1 MQHADLATNATSPWL
16 DAIRVYIAGSALL
29 HLTWEILQLPLY
41 TIAKSGSWGEIA
53 FAVVHCTAGDVMI
66 AALTLLAGL
75 IVIGGSAWPGSGR
88 MPVAVAAMAL
98 GAGYTIYSEWLN
110 VIVRGNW
117 TYADLMPTLPVL
129 GTGLAPLFQ
138 WIIVP
143 TLVLWLAIGRA
154 PWADRDAP

>member
-66 AALTLLAGL
+66 AALTLLTGL
-75 IVIGGSAWPGSGR
+75 IVIGGSAWPSSGR
-88 MPVAVAAMAL
+88 VPVAVAAMAL
-98 GAGYTIYSEWLN
+98 GAGYTIYSEWVN
-110 VIVRGNW
+110 TVVRKSW
-117 TYADLMPTLPVL
+117 AYSELMPVLPWL
-129 GTGLAPLFQ
+129 GTGLAPLLQ
-138 WIIVP
+138 WLVVP
-143 TLVLWLAIGRA
+143 SMAFALAYRA
-154 PWADRDAP
+154 RPH